1 MPIRK
6 NKIDVAVDVLADSA
20 SKLEKFNRDF
30 GNTVTRLEKMLQSG
44 GLGGQAATGGDQG
57 SYGAGHM
64 FDRVTP
70 ARQGGG
76 PPDWNKATMLNASPG
91 NASMPPGDISA
102 PGPDGGSIEDQMIQF
117 QRRVGSSEAA
127 IPTSFRQAL
136 GYYGEGQLQLNP
148 LQNRAGQYAWQGSF
162 WQPSAEERAAGL
174 TNRQVYARRA
184 NDIMFNLQSSKA
196 LAMNAMGKYSGF
208 FGQVQAIGNSGYDV
222 NANASRNGFL
232 GSMLGS
238 GAFWHGLSENI
249 WQPAVSSAFGLNP
262 SYGGGQAQQ
271 ARQAINSYG
280 WGSGNEGNWLANVLK
295 QNTVNYGL
303 DPQSQM
309 AFLDPMLRWGG
320 QSFQNLNAV
329 LAQIPQAATAAGY
342 NLKQFT
348 QELVAASTQIA
359 QQTGI
364 PIGVAANTINAI
376 SATTGLSPSQAGQL
390 DNINNA
396 LQAAGMTGTKPW
408 DVMNGTQGQALL
420 APALKR
426 YSLVLGANGFSSM
439 QQFEK
444 SYYHPKTQAEYE
456 QAKKALFMMQRYYA
470 ADPSAVGNIQ
480 PIQAIHMISQAGSTK
495 GLLNQTHILDQLGDP
510 GSLEIGIH
518 GTPQQR
524 MAMINARIEHLLR
537 SYYPG
542 NKSRTEHILSEYMS
556 RAPHQRTPQDLF
568 AMAKGLLEAY
578 QPHDRRKTAQQTI
591 GLTPEAK
598 KLVTLMQNDAA
609 HANAGGVTGFAR
621 SAGGVIG
628 GVIHGD
634 WGHAGTSLENLGSGL
649 LSDVNSF

>member
-6 NKIDVAVDVLADSA
+6 NKIDVAVDVLADSSA
-20 SKLEKFNRDF
+20 KLEKFNRDF

-44 GLGGQAATGGDQG
+44 GLGGQGTGGGQG

-64 FDRVTP
+64 FDHVAP
-70 ARQGGG
+70 ARQGGQISQIPQGWESQATPLLNKGG
-76 PPDWNKATMLNASPG
+76 PSIAGESGFEQDYIEATKRIG
-91 NASMPPGDISA
+91 EG
-102 PGPDGGSIEDQMIQF
+102 
-117 QRRVGSSEAA
+117 V
-127 IPTSFRQAL
+127 PTSLRQAL
-136 GYYGEGQLQLNP
+136 GYYGSGQLELNP
-148 LQNRAGQYAWQGSF
+148 LNPFYTDPEKSGFNDLITQRGYSLSQLRDKQYRQNVA
-162 WQPSAEERAAGL
+162 
-174 TNRQVYARRA
+174 TRA
-184 NDIMFNLQSSKA
+184 NSALFNLQATKA
-196 LAMNAMGKYSGF
+196 LAMNAMGKYTGF

-222 NANASRNGFL
+222 NANASRSGIL
-232 GSMLGS
+232 GGMLGS
-238 GAFWHGLSENI
+238 GAFFHGLSENI
-249 WQPAVSSAFGLNP
+249 WQPAISSAFGLNP
-262 SYGGGQAQQ
+262 SYGFGQAQA

-329 LAQIPQAATAAGY
+329 LTQIPQAATAAGY

-649 LSDVNSF
+649 LSDVNPF